1 VSIDIGLRH
10 LRVAVAVADAGGYT
24 SAARDLHLA
33 QSSLSRTI
41 LELEGR
47 LGVQLFERTTRH
59 VSPTRDGEEFLA
71 IARRLLNDFDAELRH
86 FQGYLSGARGS
97 VSIAAL
103 PSLAATLLPPVL
115 AAFRA
120 ERPQVTV
127 SVRDGLSA
135 EVLELVLGGSVDMAV
150 TVATTVPR
158 ALRSILIA
166 VDEFSCVFQPG
177 HRLGQ
182 QSKVRWTDLEGEAF
196 VAFDP
201 GSSIRSI
208 TDATL
213 AAHHITLGAVTEARN
228 IGAVAGLTG
237 AGLGLTAVP
246 GLVLPMMN
254 FAGLLAR
261 PLVAPTVERHIC
273 LIHHPDRPQS
283 RTAAALFQLLADA
296 DRQSMKLPAGVR
308 WTTPEKTPTNG
319 LTATPRA
326 SY

>member
-1 VSIDIGLRH
+1 MSIDIGLRH
-10 LRVAVAVADAGGYT
+10 LRIAVAVADAAGYT
-24 SAARDLHLA
+24 AAARDLHLA

-86 FQGYLSGARGS
+86 FQGYLSGTRGS

-120 ERPQVTV
+120 ERPEVTV

-135 EVLELVLGGSVDMAV
+135 EVLELVLSGSVDMAV
-150 TVATTVPR
+150 TVSTTVPHT
-158 ALRSILIA
+158 LRSTPIA
-166 VDEFSCVFQPG
+166 IDEFSCVFQPG

-182 QSKVRWTDLEGEAF
+182 QSQVRWTDLEAEAF

-213 AAHHITLGAVTEARN
+213 AAHHITLGDVTEARN

-254 FAGLLAR
+254 FAGLVAR

-283 RTAAALFQLLADA
+283 RTAAALLQLLADA
-296 DRQSMKLPAGVR
+296 DRQSLKLPAGVR
-308 WTTPEKTPTNG
+308 WVTPED
-319 LTATPRA
+319 TA
-326 SY
+326 SIS